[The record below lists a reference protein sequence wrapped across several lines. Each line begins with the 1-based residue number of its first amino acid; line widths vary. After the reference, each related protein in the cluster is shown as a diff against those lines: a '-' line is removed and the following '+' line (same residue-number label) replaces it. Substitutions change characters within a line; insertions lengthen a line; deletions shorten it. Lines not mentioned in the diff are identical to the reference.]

1 MCPHTCSYIC
11 VVVPA
16 IPAIPAIPAQALD
29 LLGRKVLLQKLKP
42 LTSHCAEVAKFA
54 WQQLTAG
61 KGT

>member
-1 MCPHTCSYIC
+1 MCLHACSFLC

-16 IPAIPAIPAQALD
+16 LPETPAIPAQALD

-42 LTSHCAEVAKFA
+42 LTSHCADVAKFA